1 VNHGQL
7 EKKKTTHQ
15 APKNP
20 KMGEMKPLALV
31 FLLLQKA
38 NLIKAK

>member
-7 EKKKTTHQ
+7 EKKKTTYQ
-15 APKNP
+15 ARENP
-20 KMGEMKPLALV
+20 TMGEMKPLALV

-38 NLIKAK
+38 YLIKGK